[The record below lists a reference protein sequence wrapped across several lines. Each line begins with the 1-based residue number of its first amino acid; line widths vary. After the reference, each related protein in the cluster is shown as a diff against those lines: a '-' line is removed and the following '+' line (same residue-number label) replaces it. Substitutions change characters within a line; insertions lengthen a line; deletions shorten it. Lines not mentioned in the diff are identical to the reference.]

1 MSLITVS
8 TCLGQNPPFCQT
20 AFEPGA
26 GKGERGEGVE
36 KEEKKNKKKK
46 NVLNQFIN
54 QKFEQITLKAIKSS
68 GVIQISFFLETSFPL
83 KCRLTQI
90 CSVPKH

>member
-26 GKGERGEGVE
+26 GKRKKGEGEE
-36 KEEKKNKKKK
+36 KEEKKRRKKKR
-46 NVLNQFIN
+46 F
-54 QKFEQITLKAIKSS
+54 KSIYKS
-68 GVIQISFFLETSFPL
+68 KI
-83 KCRLTQI
+83 
-90 CSVPKH
+90 

>member
-1 MSLITVS
+1 MSLVIVS

-20 AFEPGA
+20 AFEPGV
-26 GKGERGEGVE
+26 GKRKKG
-36 KEEKKNKKKK
+36 KSEEKKKKKK

-90 CSVPKH
+90 YSVPKH

>member
-1 MSLITVS
+1 MSLVTVS

-26 GKGERGEGVE
+26 GKRKKGEG
-36 KEEKKNKKKK
+36 EEKGKKIRKKK

-90 CSVPKH
+90 YSVPKR